1 MRNDDIAQVVHVV
14 NELEDIDEISNIIS
28 LFLYSSNIFP
38 GSEQFD
44 DIMDNFNAL
53 ICENLKMKT
62 VMKLKTHL
70 DEYDQIGD
78 ERI

>member
-53 ICENLKMKT
+53 ICDNLKMKT

-70 DEYDQIGD
+70 DEYDWIGD

>member
-53 ICENLKMKT
+53 ICENLKTKT

-70 DEYDQIGD
+70 DEYD
-78 ERI
+78 